1 MKLLA
6 AIDFSELTEPVVR
19 EAAKL
24 AGALHAELV
33 LLHVHSPVSPALDLY
48 PETEIVSLPA
58 GGDPLPDGTPPT
70 DTERLQAIAAPLRA
84 MGIPSTTITVAGDE
98 VESIISESLKSHA
111 DMIVMGSHGHGALF
125 HLLVGSVSEG
135 VVRRSECPV
144 VIVPTDRH

>member
-1 MKLLA
+1 
-6 AIDFSELTEPVVR
+6 
-19 EAAKL
+19 
-24 AGALHAELV
+24 
-33 LLHVHSPVSPALDLY
+33 
-48 PETEIVSLPA
+48 
-58 GGDPLPDGTPPT
+58 
-70 DTERLQAIAAPLRA
+70 